1 MPINLDDLSDLLEQ
15 DCNGNDP
22 AFSAARTMAQLS
34 HPQRLRVLCL
44 LVERGELSVADLLE
58 QIPLTA
64 SALSQH
70 LARMTEERLITV
82 RADGRR
88 RYYALSKGPVSDL
101 LAVLQKHFCAPE
113 GARAAAE

>member
-22 AFSAARTMAQLS
+22 VFSAARTMAQLS

-70 LARMTEERLITV
+70 LAKMKDEGLISS
-82 RADGRR
+82 RR
-88 RYYALSKGPVSDL
+88 VAKNVYYSIRRDDILEILK
-101 LAVLQKHFCAPE
+101 VLHKLYCD
-113 GARAAAE
+113 R

>member
-70 LARMTEERLITV
+70 LAKMKDEGLISS
-82 RADGRR
+82 RR
-88 RYYALSKGPVSDL
+88 VAKYVYYSIRRDDILEILK
-101 LAVLQKHFCAPE
+101 VLHKLYCD
-113 GARAAAE
+113 R

>member
-70 LARMTEERLITV
+70 LAKMKDEGLISS
-82 RADGRR
+82 RR
-88 RYYALSKGPVSDL
+88 VAKNVYYSIRRDDILEILK
-101 LAVLQKHFCAPE
+101 VLHKLYCDT
-113 GARAAAE
+113 